1 MQITKQGDPKKSHG
15 EFKFICKNCG
25 CEWNA
30 NRGDKGL
37 KFSPPCCEFHTY
49 MKCPNCGKE
58 VIGEQ

>member
-1 MQITKQGDPKKSHG
+1 MNITKRGDPAKSHG
-15 EFKFICKNCG
+15 EFRFVCKNCG

-37 KFSPPCCEFHTY
+37 HISPPCCEFYTY